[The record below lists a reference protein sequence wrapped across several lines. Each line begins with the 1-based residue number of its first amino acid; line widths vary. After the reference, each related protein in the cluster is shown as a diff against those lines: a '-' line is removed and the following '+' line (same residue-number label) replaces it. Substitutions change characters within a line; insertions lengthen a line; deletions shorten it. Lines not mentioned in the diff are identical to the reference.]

1 MQIPTLRTFEENAKK
16 IKYKRVKFD
25 PESLGSVRVDVALR
39 HLITTMSKLHGYNN
53 SRQYLADLVQQDVY
67 ANAYKIGGNQRA
79 FDYIMELAEKVVDMH
94 AKHAKQI
101 QKDYVERMQEALH
114 AKNKLAKKLRRE
126 KERAIRDVEIRVRR
140 ESGIG
145 RNRMK
150 QLLDEKYRGGEPKAS
165 VEK

>member
-1 MQIPTLRTFEENAKK
+1 MQIPTVRTFEENAKK

-25 PESLGSVRVDVALR
+25 PDSVGSVRVDVALR
-39 HLITTMSKLHGYNN
+39 HLIVTMCKLHGYNN

-67 ANAYKIGGNQRA
+67 ANAYKLGGNQKA
-79 FDYIMELAEKVVDMH
+79 FDYVMELAENVVDMH

-101 QKDYVERMQEALH
+101 QHDYAERMKEALH
-114 AKNKLAKKLRRE
+114 AKNKLQKKLRRE

-145 RNRMK
+145 RDKMK
-150 QLLDEKYRGGEPKAS
+150 RLLDEKYNRAD
-165 VEK
+165 VED